1 MSRRGGSI
9 NSYYKFRKLHPNFR
23 MTTATRRDG
32 YNYDMPDETE
42 TNYKIEKVKEPPR
55 LVRSDEYYDY
65 MSNGVKKTKD
75 ISIDKFSFKK
85 SRYKQLKKNIAA
97 NIKQLRS
104 EKKLN
109 CEDIAQKSGV
119 TRQYI
124 GQIEKGEKNIT
135 LEKLCDIAEALD
147 VDVEYLLGKF
157 PKSKAE
163 KYIQLLVMEIQ
174 KLSSNRQTN
183 LCIEI
188 LKKMKEKGDNET

>member
-1 MSRRGGSI
+1 
-9 NSYYKFRKLHPNFR
+9 

-32 YNYDMPDETE
+32 YNYDMPDETD

-55 LVRSDEYYDY
+55 IVRSDEYYDY